1 MSIPDPQIDFH
12 PLSSIHKASASPRT
26 QRNSPVER
34 MATQKLKL
42 QPSKKRLPL
51 KANHAAYFQRIGG
64 LRKEIKSLRE
74 EIDKIA
80 DISDIPENNPD
91 TWIEKQL
98 QSMGAGAKLQLKT
111 IETFNSLFES
121 GFDDFREKTDIV
133 VGIGKSLAKV
143 YETWQGPQEAGT
155 AMGDFTQVSYAA
167 NTLGQPLYLTSAA
180 TQLVAIGFK
189 YRILS
194 RASSELQKWKAE
206 LKENPNEALEQKIT
220 QFESWIS
227 KSKKTLKKETI
238 NYGLLTARKAPEAV
252 LSMASLV
259 NEVSKSSTMI
269 ASGFSA
275 GINILLTGYA
285 LHRAYKNEQTI
296 NTWTQSLSPT
306 ELSIDLTPSQTDE
319 IDKERNKIRDH
330 LAQQKEI
337 LEKSKEPCK
346 AKLEQIKQIIETK
359 ETFEEIQTYLKT
371 EKLDLE
377 IINRRLNKSGKDEV
391 ASKEELLSRE
401 DVQNLLLEQ
410 LQDHTHMLQDG
421 VRKALTNVVQVKK
434 SLAKHFFSFRKKI
447 AWASFGV
454 AISTALVISLK
465 LTGVLSGVALAST
478 GFGLIGLGVLLLAAG
493 SFYYYKH
500 HRNVLSAKLN
510 LSYIQMNL
518 ASIPNTFRKWKLAR
532 LGASKQALIDKT
544 NVDLRS
550 LSAQIKKVKA
560 ELDIEKLE
568 KGVVYKKPFDPLGA
582 HRQYREFVLSFR
594 EKKLEIA
601 RLQEK
606 IQTIQKEQEEAIK
619 KKNEDSKAYQKEI
632 EKFNLKFKETQQRV
646 TDAFWQDYHDMFREQ
661 KSGSRE
667 RFPPKI
673 YNEEKLLSTLP
684 NLLTRQLLST
694 PRQPEAQFILE
705 HYLKIPM
712 AHSEKSS
719 GEIHAQ
725 ITHGIHEL
733 KVDTLKT
740 NDRIVFWNAY
750 MKMIQ
755 KLSPQSGADYQA
767 LLDELPELISELIST
782 NQLDEK
788 TKTILSKDMGLNIEL
803 LTQEKREP
811 KELKEALLDGIKN
824 FFGMDEYK
832 LLAFVKQEEEIKD
845 ITNLA
850 AEAIAEEYQAME
862 F

>member
-26 QRNSPVER
+26 LRNSPVKR

-51 KANHAAYFQRIGG
+51 KANHTAYFQRIGG
-64 LRKEIKSLRE
+64 LREEIKSLRE

-80 DISDIPENNPD
+80 DVSDIPENNPD

-111 IETFNSLFES
+111 IESFNSLFES

-143 YETWQGPQEAGT
+143 YETWQGTQEAGT

-220 QFESWIS
+220 EFESWIS

-259 NEVSKSSTMI
+259 NEVSKSSIMI

-434 SLAKHFFSFRKKI
+434 SLAKRFFSFRKKI

-454 AISTALVISLK
+454 AISTALVIGLK

-518 ASIPNTFRKWKLAR
+518 ASIPNTFRKWKLAS

-544 NVDLRS
+544 NADLRS

-568 KGVVYKKPFDPLGA
+568 KGVVYNEPFNPIKA

-606 IQTIQKEQEEAIK
+606 IQTTKKEQEEAIK
-619 KKNEDSKAYQKEI
+619 KKDEDSKAYQKEI

-667 RFPPKI
+667 RFPQKI
-673 YNEEKLLSTLP
+673 YNEKKLLSTLP
-684 NLLTRQLLST
+684 NLLTRQLSSPT
-694 PRQPEAQFILE
+694 RQPEAEVMFG
-705 HYLKIPM
+705 YLKIPM
-712 AHSEKSS
+712 THSEKSP
-719 GEIHAQ
+719 GKIHVQ

-733 KVDTLKT
+733 KVDTLKDT
-740 NDRIVFWNAY
+740 DRIAFWNAY